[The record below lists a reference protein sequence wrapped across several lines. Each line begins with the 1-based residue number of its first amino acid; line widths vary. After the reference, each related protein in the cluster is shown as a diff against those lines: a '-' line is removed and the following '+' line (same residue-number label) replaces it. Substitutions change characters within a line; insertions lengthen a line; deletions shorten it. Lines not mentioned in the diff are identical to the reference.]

1 MDDLTILEIINLLNI
16 GLSSLNIRNQVPNDL
31 PSHGQHVDN
40 NNLLSQKYLDEINVW
55 TENQQMEI
63 SAKKTK
69 AMIMNFTEKYQFH
82 TRMKL
87 KGQNVEL
94 VKKIKI
100 LGTVIT
106 NQMSWNENCTLLIKK
121 VNARMQLIRKV
132 WSFGS
137 TPQEMVELWK
147 TFCRSILEQT
157 CVVWDSG
164 LTNQNIE
171 DLERTQKTFVK
182 LIMEEDYKNYTSSLK
197 FLSLETLESRRKKIS
212 VNFAKNSIID
222 GHFRDLF
229 PRRTKTHHMENRK
242 IEKYQVFH
250 ANTERYKNSP
260 ILTMQRML
268 NET

>member
-1 MDDLTILEIINLLNI
+1 
-16 GLSSLNIRNQVPNDL
+16 
-31 PSHGQHVDN
+31 
-40 NNLLSQKYLDEINVW
+40 
-55 TENQQMEI
+55 MEI

-69 AMIMNFTEKYQFH
+69 AMLVNFTDNRQFH

-94 VKKIKI
+94 VDKMKI

-106 NQMSWNENCTLLIKK
+106 NLMSWTENCTLLIKK

-137 TPQEMVELWK
+137 TLHEMVGLQK

-197 FLSLETLESRRKKIS
+197 FLNLETLESRRKELS
-212 VNFAKNSIID
+212 YRFAKTSIID

-229 PRRTKTHHMENRK
+229 KRRKKTHSMETRK
-242 IEKYQVFH
+242 LEKYAVFH

-268 NET
+268 NQA

>member
-1 MDDLTILEIINLLNI
+1 MVVNYTD
-16 GLSSLNIRNQVPNDL
+16 S
-31 PSHGQHVDN
+31 
-40 NNLLSQKYLDEINVW
+40 
-55 TENQQMEI
+55 
-63 SAKKTK
+63 
-69 AMIMNFTEKYQFH
+69 YQCH
-82 TRMKL
+82 TRMEL
-87 KGQNVEL
+87 KGQNVQI
-94 VKKIKI
+94 VDKMKI
-100 LGTVIT
+100 LGTIIT
-106 NQMSWNENCTLLIKK
+106 DQISWTENCNLLIKK

-164 LTNQNIE
+164 LTNKNIE

-182 LIMEEDYKNYTSSLK
+182 LIMEEDYRSYTSSLK
-197 FLSLETLESRRKKIS
+197 FLNLETLEKRRKSILLK
-212 VNFAKNSIID
+212 FAKTSISD

-229 PRRTKTHHMENRK
+229 QRRKKTHSMETRN
-242 IEKYQVFH
+242 IEKYRVFH

-268 NET
+268 NQT

>member
-1 MDDLTILEIINLLNI
+1 ML
-16 GLSSLNIRNQVPNDL
+16 V
-31 PSHGQHVDN
+31 
-40 NNLLSQKYLDEINVW
+40 
-55 TENQQMEI
+55 
-63 SAKKTK
+63 
-69 AMIMNFTEKYQFH
+69 NFTDKYQFH

-94 VKKIKI
+94 VDKMKI

-106 NQMSWNENCTLLIKK
+106 NQMSWTENCRLLIKK

-137 TPQEMVELWK
+137 TLQEMVGLWK

-157 CVVWDSG
+157 CNVWDSG

-182 LIMEEDYKNYTSSLK
+182 LIMEEDYKNYSSFLK
-197 FLSLETLESRRKKIS
+197 FLNLETLESRRKELS
-212 VNFAKNSIID
+212 YRFAKTSIID

-229 PRRTKTHHMENRK
+229 KRRK
-242 IEKYQVFH
+242 
-250 ANTERYKNSP
+250 NTQYGN
-260 ILTMQRML
+260 
-268 NET
+268 

>member
-1 MDDLTILEIINLLNI
+1 
-16 GLSSLNIRNQVPNDL
+16 
-31 PSHGQHVDN
+31 
-40 NNLLSQKYLDEINVW
+40 
-55 TENQQMEI
+55 
-63 SAKKTK
+63 
-69 AMIMNFTEKYQFH
+69 
-82 TRMKL
+82 MKL
-87 KGQNVEL
+87 KGQNVEI
-94 VKKIKI
+94 VDKMKI

-137 TPQEMVELWK
+137 TTQEMVELWK
-147 TFCRSILEQT
+147 TFCRSVLEQT

-182 LIMEEDYKNYTSSLK
+182 LIMEENYENYTSSLK
-197 FLSLETLESRRKKIS
+197 FLNLETLENRRKNLLLK
-212 VNFAKNSIID
+212 FARNTLSD

-229 PRRTKTHHMENRK
+229 PRRTKTHQMETRK
-242 IEKYQVFH
+242 LDKYKVFH

-268 NET
+268 NRT

>member
-94 VKKIKI
+94 VEKMKI

-132 WSFGS
+132 
-137 TPQEMVELWK
+137 
-147 TFCRSILEQT
+147 
-157 CVVWDSG
+157 
-164 LTNQNIE
+164 
-171 DLERTQKTFVK
+171 
-182 LIMEEDYKNYTSSLK
+182 
-197 FLSLETLESRRKKIS
+197 
-212 VNFAKNSIID
+212 
-222 GHFRDLF
+222 
-229 PRRTKTHHMENRK
+229 
-242 IEKYQVFH
+242 
-250 ANTERYKNSP
+250 
-260 ILTMQRML
+260 
-268 NET
+268 

>member
-1 MDDLTILEIINLLNI
+1 
-16 GLSSLNIRNQVPNDL
+16 
-31 PSHGQHVDN
+31 
-40 NNLLSQKYLDEINVW
+40 
-55 TENQQMEI
+55 
-63 SAKKTK
+63 
-69 AMIMNFTEKYQFH
+69 MIVNYTDSYQFH
-82 TRMKL
+82 TRIQL
-87 KGQNVEL
+87 KGQNVQI
-94 VKKIKI
+94 VDKMKI
-100 LGTVIT
+100 LGTIIT
-106 NQMSWNENCTLLIKK
+106 DQISWTENCNLLIKK

-164 LTNQNIE
+164 LTNKNIE

-182 LIMEEDYKNYTSSLK
+182 LIMEEDYRSYTSSLK
-197 FLSLETLESRRKKIS
+197 FLNLETLEKRRKSILLK
-212 VNFAKNSIID
+212 FAKTSISD

-229 PRRTKTHHMENRK
+229 QKRKKTHHMETRN
-242 IEKYQVFH
+242 IEKYKVFH

-268 NET
+268 NQT

>member
-1 MDDLTILEIINLLNI
+1 
-16 GLSSLNIRNQVPNDL
+16 
-31 PSHGQHVDN
+31 
-40 NNLLSQKYLDEINVW
+40 
-55 TENQQMEI
+55 MEI
-63 SAKKTK
+63 LAKKTK
-69 AMIMNFTEKYQFH
+69 AMLVNFTGNHQFH

-94 VKKIKI
+94 VDKMKI

-106 NQMSWNENCTLLIKK
+106 NLMSWTENCTLLIKK
-121 VNARMQLIRKV
+121 VNARMQLIQKV

-137 TPQEMVELWK
+137 TLHEMVGLWK

-164 LTNQNIE
+164 LTNQNSE

-182 LIMEEDYKNYTSSLK
+182 LIMEGDYKNYTSSLR
-197 FLSLETLESRRKKIS
+197 FLNLETLENRRKKLL
-212 VNFAKNSIID
+212 VNFAKNSIVD

-229 PRRTKTHHMENRK
+229 PKRTKTHSMETRK
-242 IEKYQVFH
+242 LEKYTVFH
-250 ANTERYKNSP
+250 AITERYKSSP

-268 NET
+268 NQA